1 VAGESRGSL
10 ISLVV
15 ILAVAGIVLVTQT
28 GPALGLGTVLVA
40 ALVLLSFLH
49 TEFGL
54 HLILISMLLSPEIVV
69 GAAGIVLGKPEM
81 KGDAL
86 VVRMEDLVLVA
97 ITAAWLARLLVFRV
111 MGLLRKTPLNPPIA
125 AYTVIAVL
133 ATLLGFWAGKVPPV
147 PGFFFVAKYIEFFI
161 LFYVMATHLTNEAQ
175 LTRLLRTMWGT
186 CIVACVIAL
195 AQIPTGQRVSAP
207 FEGPQGEPNTF
218 GGYLVLMFA
227 LALGQGLTLAKPKQ
241 RLRWLALAGLI
252 LVPLLFTL
260 SRTSWLA
267 AIPMLL
273 TLILLSPRRH
283 ILIAAVLLVI
293 VGGAAITPDAVLERI
308 NYTFYDPED
317 RGDVW
322 VAGTQLDTS
331 TTARFASGLRI
342 WREGLYVHGCPVL
355 PRTYGDRDRRAARF
369 RLAPR
374 CARPSR
380 LEDLHPPARDALR
393 GARPGLPGRLRG
405 DDHPLHRSQYFY
417 HRADYGTVVVLHRD
431 DARAADLR
439 GRPRGRPRRRCPRAG
454 ALAQRRPHATPP
466 VALSRPR
473 GRGRIRPMAATP
485 TPSWQAI
492 ATSLAEAM
500 EALGY
505 AAGHPGRAGKALA
518 QYQEALQAPQT
529 PSPSAE

>member
-1 VAGESRGSL
+1 MAKPIVAGESRGSL

-218 GGYLVLMFA
+218 GGYLVLMIA

-331 TTARFASGLRI
+331 TAARFASWRTGFKDWVERPVFGYGVRGYMFMDAQYFRVLTETGIVGLLAFG
-342 WREGLYVHGCPVL
+342 WLLVALG
-355 PRTYGDRDRRAARF
+355 
-369 RLAPR
+369 RLAWKTYT
-374 CARPSR
+374 
-380 LEDLHPPARDALR
+380 
-393 GARPGLPGRLRG
+393 RLRG
-405 DDHPLHRSQYFY
+405 TRYEGLALGYLAGYVAMITHCIGANTFIIVRIMEPWWFCTAMML
-417 HRADYGTVVVLHRD
+417 VLPIFEG
-431 DARAADLR
+431 ARAAAPAD
-439 GRPRGRPRRRCPRAG
+439 GVPVRA
-454 ALAQRRPHATPP
+454 RWH
-466 VALSRPR
+466 S
-473 GRGRIRPMAATP
+473 AAP
-485 TPSWQAI
+485 TP
-492 ATSLAEAM
+492 L
-500 EALGY
+500 
-505 AAGHPGRAGKALA
+505 HP
-518 QYQEALQAPQT
+518 
-529 PSPSAE
+529 